1 VPNTL
6 QIIVYRDK
14 YHYSA
19 NLRCYSCVNFTT
31 TTTTT
36 TSSSSSSSSSGVNR
50 TDFEKHLYF
59 ALLYLLSAAVC
70 MYVW

>member
-1 VPNTL
+1 VVVVAATL
-6 QIIVYRDK
+6 VAAGDGGGG
-14 YHYSA
+14 A
-19 NLRCYSCVNFTT
+19 
-31 TTTTT
+31 
-36 TSSSSSSSSSGVNR
+36 NR